1 MNDLFCESPAD
12 PSQVDRLQLTFPS
25 SSAYGANEGNKDPI
39 FGFEFDQSF
48 LHIQS

>member
-12 PSQVDRLQLTFPS
+12 PSQVERLQLDFPS
-25 SSAYGANEGNKDPI
+25 SSAYGANGANKEPF

-48 LHIQS
+48 LHVQS

>member
-12 PSQVDRLQLTFPS
+12 PLQAHRLQLAFPS
-25 SSAYGANEGNKDPI
+25 GNAYGANEGNKDPI
-39 FGFEFDQSF
+39 FGFGFDESF

>member
-1 MNDLFCESPAD
+1 MNDLFCENPAD
-12 PSQVDRLQLTFPS
+12 HSQVDKLQLAFPS
-25 SSAYGANEGNKDPI
+25 GSAYGANEGNKDTI